1 MQGSVGLLKT
11 SLCNYL
17 NSFQVNLKGS
27 NLVYEQSIP
36 QGFRINDQLLLVIYE
51 LSWELFEFYGL
62 NVAILT
68 HKTAGGTVLTQERLW
83 YVIHTN
89 TAFK

>member
-17 NSFQVNLKGS
+17 NLFQVNLKGS
-27 NLVYEQSIP
+27 NLVYEEPIP

-51 LSWELFEFYGL
+51 LRWGIF
-62 NVAILT
+62 
-68 HKTAGGTVLTQERLW
+68 
-83 YVIHTN
+83 
-89 TAFK
+89 